1 MKSHRFSVP
10 DMNEVQALAMNNE
23 RQIHNNEQVMRVPEG
38 IKASQFV
45 KWFWKLHQA
54 SAEPSY
60 C

>member
-1 MKSHRFSVP
+1 
-10 DMNEVQALAMNNE
+10 MNEVQALAMNNE

-54 SAEPSY
+54 TAEPP
-60 C
+60 CC